1 MGHCGIRPR
10 CPWRPNGERATLLPV
25 EPEVAL
31 PPDAA
36 LEITRKDGQVSRF
49 PLTKKTITIG
59 RDPECD
65 LRLDDPFVSRKHCQ
79 VVFRGDHFT
88 VVDLGSLNKTVV
100 KGRQY
105 IQRNLVPGA
114 ELTLGETRLRLVWE
128 SQQEWVREHG
138 ADDGTPPAAP
148 GPDGAAR

>member
-1 MGHCGIRPR
+1 M
-10 CPWRPNGERATLLPV
+10 
-25 EPEVAL
+25 EPEVEL

-36 LEITRKDGQVSRF
+36 LEITRKDGKVSRF
-49 PLTKKTITIG
+49 AITKKTVTIG

-100 KGRQY
+100 KGKQY
-105 IQRNLVPGA
+105 VQRNLAHGT
-114 ELTLGETRLRLVWE
+114 ELTLGETKLRFVWD
-128 SQQEWVREHG
+128 SQQQWVREHAPDEG
-138 ADDGTPPAAP
+138 SPPAAP
-148 GPDGAAR
+148 GPDGAER